1 MAEESSSYGMK
12 SFKENVQTGKSTES
26 RLVPGKGQGSMG
38 VIPRQDEISLWD
50 NNNILELDSGDIG
63 IIFEYMSNHCNV

>member
-38 VIPRQDEISLWD
+38 VIPRQDEISL
-50 NNNILELDSGDIG
+50 
-63 IIFEYMSNHCNV
+63 